1 MLRVDLTPD
10 DGMSRLRQLPP
21 GPDLHHGHYKKLLRE
36 WQHDLLSLQQ
46 TVLRAGARMIV
57 NIEGMDAAGKGGAIR
72 RMVARLDPRGYKVYR
87 IGAPQAWEQE
97 RHYLYRF
104 WTRLPGPGE
113 LVIFDRSWYGRVL
126 VERVEGFASDEEWRR
141 AYREINDFER
151 MLVDDGVILR
161 SLWFQIDPDEQ
172 LHRFERRLA
181 DPFKSWKMSDEDWRN
196 RARWDD
202 YIEAAEEMFE
212 RTDTEHGPWTVI
224 AANKKRYARLA
235 ALRTVATALA
245 EAADPD
251 HLPATLNMPD
261 F

>member
-1 MLRVDLTPD
+1 
-10 DGMSRLRQLPP
+10 MSRLNMLEP
-21 GPDLHHGHYKKLLRE
+21 GVTLKRDEYKSLLLQ
-36 WQHDLLSLQQ
+36 WQYDLLTLQQ

-72 RMVARLDPRGYKVYR
+72 RMVSHLDPRGYKVYR
-87 IGAPQAWEQE
+87 IGAPQPWEQD

-104 WTRLPGPGE
+104 WTRLPAPGE

-126 VERVEGFASDEEWRR
+126 VERVEGLASRAQWQR

-151 MLVDDGVILR
+151 MLVDDGVVLR
-161 SLWFQIDPDEQ
+161 SLWFHIDPDEQ
-172 LHRFERRLA
+172 LGRFERRLA
-181 DPFKSWKMSDEDWRN
+181 DPFKAWKMSDEDWRN

-212 RTDTEHGPWTVI
+212 KTDTAESPWTVI
-224 AANKKRYARLA
+224 AANKKRHARLA
-235 ALRTVATALA
+235 ALRAVATALA
-245 EAADPD
+245 DSVAPENRPTPL
-251 HLPATLNMPD
+251 HMPD